1 MSETRREVIYM
12 DKVVHFEIPVDDL
25 ARAKKFYSSIFNWE
39 IVDWPM
45 PGGII
50 YTGVRT
56 VPVDEKTF
64 VPKEPG
70 AINGGMTQRSKEVPA
85 PIITVS
91 VSSIDEYVNKVE
103 AAGGKAVTPKAE
115 VPGMGFYAYVADSE
129 GNVIGLWEDLKKA

>member
-1 MSETRREVIYM
+1 MN
-12 DKVVHFEIPVDDL
+12 KVVHFEIPVDDL
-25 ARAKKFYSSIFNWE
+25 ARAKKFYSSIFSWE

-64 VPKEPG
+64 IPKEPG
-70 AINGGMTQRSKEVPA
+70 AINGGMTKRSKEVPA

-91 VSSIDEYVNKVE
+91 VSSIDEYVKKVE
-103 AAGGKAVTPKAE
+103 AAGGKAVMPKGE
-115 VPGMGFYAYVADSE
+115 VPDMGFYAYVVDTE
-129 GNVIGLWEDLKKA
+129 GNVIGLWEDLKEA